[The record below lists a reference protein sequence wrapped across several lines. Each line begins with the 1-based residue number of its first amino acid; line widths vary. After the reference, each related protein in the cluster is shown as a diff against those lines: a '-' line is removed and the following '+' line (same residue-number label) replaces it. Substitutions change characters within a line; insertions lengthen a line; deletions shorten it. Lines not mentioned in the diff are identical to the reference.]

1 MEEGGQRGRREIG
14 GMGPVLEQRG
24 SRPLVQEATQIKA
37 IYLSPVLP
45 IQGLWVTDLETYRE
59 WLARAALPSKF
70 CQSELATVETGRT
83 SFVVF
88 RTWDCANEDL
98 RCLPA
103 CQPPQPAV
111 TMALRKRSPH
121 GLGFLCC
128 FGGSDLPEIDL
139 RDSHPLQYLE
149 FSGPIPNPEELN
161 VRFAELVDELDL
173 TDKNREAVFALPPE
187 KKWQIYCSK
196 RKEQEDP
203 NKQATSWP
211 EYYIDRINAMTAMQN
226 LYETE
231 DEETDKRSQVVE
243 DLKTALRTQP
253 MRFVTRFIELEGLT
267 CLLNFLRGMDH
278 TTCESRIHTSLIGC
292 IKALMNN
299 SQGRAHVLAQPEA
312 ISIIAQSLRTE
323 NSKTKV
329 AVLEIL
335 GAVCLV
341 PGGHKKVLQAMLH
354 YQVYAAERTRFQT
367 LLNELDRS
375 LGRYRDEVNLKTAI
389 MSFINAVLNAG
400 AGEDNLE
407 FRLHLRYEFLMLGI
421 QPVIDKLRQHENAI
435 LDKHLDFFEM
445 VRNED
450 DLELARRFDM
460 VHIDTKSASQM
471 FELIHRKLKHT
482 EAYPCLLSVLHHC
495 LQMPYKRNGGYF
507 QQWQLLDRILQQI
520 VLQDEQGVDPDLAPL
535 ENFNV
540 RNIVNMLINENE
552 VKQWRDQAEK
562 FRKEHMELVSR
573 LERKERECETKTLEK
588 EEMMRTL
595 NKMKDKLARE
605 SQELRQARGQM
616 AELVA
621 QLNESSIGPVS
632 SPPPPGG
639 PLTLSSSTTTND
651 LPPPPPPLPLDGCPP
666 PPPPPLPPGGP
677 PIPPGAPPC
686 FHSGPPPPHDP
697 FSSNE
702 APLRKK
708 RIPQP
713 SHPLKSFNWVKLNE
727 ERVSG
732 TVWNEIDDS
741 KVFRILDL
749 EDFEKMFSAYQRH
762 QKELD
767 SMEDIY
773 LTSRKVKE
781 LSVIDGRRAQNCII
795 LLSKLKLSNDE
806 IRQAILRMD
815 EQEDLAKDMLEQLL
829 KFVPEK
835 SDVDLLEEHK
845 HEIDRMARADRFLYE
860 MSRIDHYQQRLQALF
875 FKKKFQERLAE
886 AKPKVE
892 AILLASRELTLSKRL
907 KQMLE
912 VVLAIGNFMNKGQRG
927 GAYGFRVASLN
938 KIADTKSSID
948 RNISLLH
955 YLIMILE
962 KHFPDILN
970 MPSEL
975 LHLSEAAKVNLAELE
990 KEVGTLRRGLRAVE
1004 VELEYQRHQ
1013 AQDPNDKFV
1022 PVMSDF
1028 ITVSSFSFSELE
1040 DQLNEARDKFAKA
1053 LTHFGEQDSKMQPD
1067 EFFGIFDTFLQAFL
1081 EAQQDLE
1088 AMRRR
1093 KEEDERRARMES
1105 MLKEQRE
1112 KERWQRQRK
1121 VLAGGALE
1129 ESGEFDDL
1137 VSALRSG
1144 EVFDKDL
1151 SKFKRNR
1158 KRPGSQ
1164 VPEVTRERAIN
1175 RLNY

>member
-1 MEEGGQRGRREIG
+1 
-14 GMGPVLEQRG
+14 
-24 SRPLVQEATQIKA
+24 
-37 IYLSPVLP
+37 
-45 IQGLWVTDLETYRE
+45 
-59 WLARAALPSKF
+59 
-70 CQSELATVETGRT
+70 
-83 SFVVF
+83 
-88 RTWDCANEDL
+88 
-98 RCLPA
+98 
-103 CQPPQPAV
+103 
-111 TMALRKRSPH
+111 MAPRKRSRH

-128 FGGSDLPEIDL
+128 FGGSDLPEINL
-139 RDSHPLQYLE
+139 RDNNPLQYLE
-149 FSGPIPNPEELN
+149 FSGPIPNTEELN

-196 RKEQEDP
+196 KKEQEDP
-203 NKQATSWP
+203 NKMATSWP
-211 EYYIDRINAMTAMQN
+211 DYYIDRINSMAAMQS
-226 LYETE
+226 LYKF
-231 DEETDKRSQVVE
+231 DEEEIEMRNQVVE
-243 DLKTALRTQP
+243 ALKTALRTQP
-253 MRFVTRFIELEGLT
+253 MRFVTRFIELDGLT
-267 CLLNFLRGMDH
+267 CLLNFLRSMDH
-278 TTCESRIHTSLIGC
+278 ATCESRIHTSLIGC

-312 ISIIAQSLRTE
+312 ISTIAQSLRTE

-495 LQMPYKRNGGYF
+495 LQMPYKRNGGYL

-520 VLQDEQGVDPDLAPL
+520 VLQDERGVDPDLAPL

-540 RNIVNMLINENE
+540 KNIVNMLINENE

-562 FRKEHMELVSR
+562 FRKEHTELVSK

-605 SQELRQARGQM
+605 SQELRQARGQV

-621 QLNESSIGPVS
+621 QLSEISTGPVS
-632 SPPPPGG
+632 SPLPPGG
-639 PLTLSSSTTTND
+639 PLTLTSSLTTND
-651 LPPPPPPLPLDGCPP
+651 LPPPAPPLPFTCCP

-686 FHSGPPPPHDP
+686 FGIGLPVPPDP
-697 FSSNE
+697 FPSSDVS
-702 APLRKK
+702 LRKK
-708 RIPQP
+708 CVPQP

-727 ERVSG
+727 ERVPG
-732 TVWNEIDDS
+732 TVWNEIDDMQI
-741 KVFRILDL
+741 FRILDL
-749 EDFEKMFSAYQRH
+749 QDFEKMFSAYQRH
-762 QKELD
+762 QKELG
-767 SMEDIY
+767 STEDIY
-773 LTSRKVKE
+773 LASRKVKE

-795 LLSKLKLSNDE
+795 LLSKLKLSNEE
-806 IRQAILRMD
+806 IRQAVLKMD

-829 KFVPEK
+829 KFIPEK
-835 SDVDLLEEHK
+835 SDIDLLEEHK
-845 HEIDRMARADRFLYE
+845 HEIERMARADRFLYE

-892 AILLASRELTLSKRL
+892 AILLASRELVRSRRL

-912 VVLAIGNFMNKGQRG
+912 IVLAIGNFMNKGQRG

-975 LHLSEAAKVNLAELE
+975 QHLPEAAKVNLAELE
-990 KEVGTLRRGLRAVE
+990 KEIGNLRKGLRAVE
-1004 VELEYQRHQ
+1004 VELEYQKRQ
-1013 AQDPNDKFV
+1013 AREPNDKFV

-1040 DQLNEARDKFAKA
+1040 DQLSEARDKFSKA
-1053 LTHFGEQDSKMQPD
+1053 LVHFGEQDSKMQPD
-1067 EFFGIFDTFLQAFL
+1067 EFFGIFDTFLQAFA
-1081 EAQQDLE
+1081 EARQDLE
-1088 AMRRR
+1088 AMRRK
-1093 KEEDERRARMES
+1093 KEEEERRVRMEA

-1112 KERWQRQRK
+1112 RERWQRQRK
-1121 VLAGGALE
+1121 VHAGNALE
-1129 ESGEFDDL
+1129 EGGEFDDL

-1151 SKFKRNR
+1151 CKLKRSR
-1158 KRPGSQ
+1158 KRSGNLAL
-1164 VPEVTRERAIN
+1164 EVTRERAIN
-1175 RLNY
+1175 RLNC

>member
-1 MEEGGQRGRREIG
+1 
-14 GMGPVLEQRG
+14 
-24 SRPLVQEATQIKA
+24 
-37 IYLSPVLP
+37 
-45 IQGLWVTDLETYRE
+45 
-59 WLARAALPSKF
+59 
-70 CQSELATVETGRT
+70 
-83 SFVVF
+83 
-88 RTWDCANEDL
+88 
-98 RCLPA
+98 
-103 CQPPQPAV
+103 
-111 TMALRKRSPH
+111 MAPRKRSRH

-128 FGGSDLPEIDL
+128 FGGSGLPEINL
-139 RDSHPLQYLE
+139 RDNHPLQYME
-149 FSGPIPNPEELN
+149 FSSPIPNPEELN

-196 RKEQEDP
+196 KKVPTGFQEWGWVKEMTVSEMTVSLPSHARLEGVLPCDI
-203 NKQATSWP
+203 P
-211 EYYIDRINAMTAMQN
+211 EGHFVVRTELEMQS
-226 LYETE
+226 LYAFDEEETE
-231 DEETDKRSQVVE
+231 MRNQVVE

-267 CLLNFLRGMDH
+267 CLLNFLRSMDH
-278 TTCESRIHTSLIGC
+278 ATCESRIHTSLIGC

-312 ISIIAQSLRTE
+312 ISTIAQSLRTE

-471 FELIHRKLKHT
+471 FELIHKKLKHT

-520 VLQDEQGVDPDLAPL
+520 VLQDERGVDPDLAPL

-540 RNIVNMLINENE
+540 KNIVNMLINENE

-605 SQELRQARGQM
+605 SQELRQARGQV

-621 QLNESSIGPVS
+621 QLSEISTGPVS

-639 PLTLSSSTTTND
+639 PLTLSSSMTTSD
-651 LPPPPPPLPLDGCPP
+651 LPPPPPPLPFACCPP

-677 PIPPGAPPC
+677 PTPPGAPPC
-686 FHSGPPPPHDP
+686 FSMGLPLPPDP
-697 FSSNE
+697 CPSSDI
-702 APLRKK
+702 PLRKK
-708 RIPQP
+708 CVPQP

-727 ERVSG
+727 ERVPG
-732 TVWNEIDDS
+732 TVWNEVDDMR
-741 KVFRILDL
+741 VFRILDL

-762 QKELD
+762 QKELG
-767 SMEDIY
+767 STEDIY
-773 LTSRKVKE
+773 LASRKVKE

-795 LLSKLKLSNDE
+795 LLSKLKLSNEE
-806 IRQAILRMD
+806 IRQAILKMD

-829 KFVPEK
+829 KFIPEK
-835 SDVDLLEEHK
+835 SDIDLLEEHK
-845 HEIDRMARADRFLYE
+845 HEIERMARADRFLYE

-892 AILLASRELTLSKRL
+892 AILLASRELIRSKRL
-907 KQMLE
+907 MRMLE

-975 LHLSEAAKVNLAELE
+975 QHLPEAAKVNLAELE
-990 KEVGTLRRGLRAVE
+990 KEVGNLRRGLRAVE
-1004 VELEYQRHQ
+1004 VELEYQKRQ
-1013 AQDPNDKFV
+1013 AREPNDKFV

-1040 DQLNEARDKFAKA
+1040 DQLNEARDKFSKA
-1053 LTHFGEQDSKMQPD
+1053 LMHFGEQDSKMQPD
-1067 EFFGIFDTFLQAFL
+1067 EFFGIFDTFLQAFS
-1081 EAQQDLE
+1081 EARQDLE
-1088 AMRRR
+1088 TMRRR
-1093 KEEDERRARMES
+1093 KEEEERRARMEA

-1112 KERWQRQRK
+1112 RERWQRQRK
-1121 VLAGGALE
+1121 VHAGSTLE
-1129 ESGEFDDL
+1129 EGGEFDDL

-1151 SKFKRNR
+1151 CKLKRSR
-1158 KRPGSQ
+1158 KRSGSQ
-1164 VPEVTRERAIN
+1164 APEVTRERAIS

>member
-1 MEEGGQRGRREIG
+1 
-14 GMGPVLEQRG
+14 
-24 SRPLVQEATQIKA
+24 
-37 IYLSPVLP
+37 
-45 IQGLWVTDLETYRE
+45 
-59 WLARAALPSKF
+59 
-70 CQSELATVETGRT
+70 
-83 SFVVF
+83 
-88 RTWDCANEDL
+88 
-98 RCLPA
+98 
-103 CQPPQPAV
+103 
-111 TMALRKRSPH
+111 MAPRKRSRH

-128 FGGSDLPEIDL
+128 FGGSDLPEINL
-139 RDSHPLQYLE
+139 RDSHPLQYME
-149 FSGPIPNPEELN
+149 FSSPIPNPEELN

-196 RKEQEDP
+196 KKEQEDP
-203 NKQATSWP
+203 NKLATSWP
-211 EYYIDRINAMTAMQN
+211 DYYIDRINSMAAMQS
-226 LYETE
+226 LYAFDEEETE
-231 DEETDKRSQVVE
+231 MRNQVVE

-267 CLLNFLRGMDH
+267 CLLNFLRSMDH
-278 TTCESRIHTSLIGC
+278 ATCESRIHTSLIGC

-312 ISIIAQSLRTE
+312 ISTIAQSLRTE

-471 FELIHRKLKHT
+471 FELIHKKLKHT

-495 LQMPYKRNGGYF
+495 LQMPYKRNF

-520 VLQDEQGVDPDLAPL
+520 VLQDERGMDPDLAPL

-540 RNIVNMLINENE
+540 KNIVNMLINENE

-562 FRKEHMELVSR
+562 FRKEHAELVSR
-573 LERKERECETKTLEK
+573 LERKERECETKTLER

-605 SQELRQARGQM
+605 SQELRQARGQV

-621 QLNESSIGPVS
+621 QLSEISTGPVS

-639 PLTLSSSTTTND
+639 PLTLSSSMTTSD
-651 LPPPPPPLPLDGCPP
+651 LPPPPPPLPMGL
-666 PPPPPLPPGGP
+666 PLPP
-677 PIPPGAPPC
+677 
-686 FHSGPPPPHDP
+686 DP
-697 FSSNE
+697 FPSSDV
-702 APLRKK
+702 PLRKK
-708 RIPQP
+708 CVPQP

-727 ERVSG
+727 ERVPG
-732 TVWNEIDDS
+732 TIWNEIDDMQ
-741 KVFRILDL
+741 VFRILDL
-749 EDFEKMFSAYQRH
+749 ADFEKMFSAYQRH
-762 QKELD
+762 QKELG
-767 SMEDIY
+767 STEDIY
-773 LTSRKVKE
+773 LASRKVKE

-795 LLSKLKLSNDE
+795 LLSKLKLSNEE
-806 IRQAILRMD
+806 IRQAVLMMD

-829 KFVPEK
+829 KFIPEK
-835 SDVDLLEEHK
+835 SDIDLLEEHK
-845 HEIDRMARADRFLYE
+845 HEIERMARADRFLYE

-892 AILLASRELTLSKRL
+892 AILLASRELIRSKRL
-907 KQMLE
+907 AQMLE

-927 GAYGFRVASLN
+927 SAYGFRVASLN

-975 LHLSEAAKVNLAELE
+975 QHLPEAAKVNLAELE
-990 KEVGTLRRGLRAVE
+990 KEVGNLRRGLRAVE
-1004 VELEYQRHQ
+1004 VELEYQKRQ
-1013 AQDPNDKFV
+1013 AWDPKDRFV

-1040 DQLNEARDKFAKA
+1040 DQLNEARAKFSKA
-1053 LTHFGEQDSKMQPD
+1053 LMHFGEQDSKMQPD
-1067 EFFGIFDTFLQAFL
+1067 EFFGIFDTFLQAFS
-1081 EAQQDLE
+1081 EARQDLE

-1093 KEEDERRARMES
+1093 KEEEERRARMEA

-1112 KERWQRQRK
+1112 RERWQRQRK
-1121 VLAGGALE
+1121 VHAGSALDE
-1129 ESGEFDDL
+1129 GGEFDDL

-1151 SKFKRNR
+1151 CKLKRSR
-1158 KRPGSQ
+1158 KRSGSQ
-1164 VPEVTRERAIN
+1164 ALEATRERAIN

>member
-1 MEEGGQRGRREIG
+1 
-14 GMGPVLEQRG
+14 
-24 SRPLVQEATQIKA
+24 
-37 IYLSPVLP
+37 
-45 IQGLWVTDLETYRE
+45 
-59 WLARAALPSKF
+59 
-70 CQSELATVETGRT
+70 
-83 SFVVF
+83 
-88 RTWDCANEDL
+88 
-98 RCLPA
+98 
-103 CQPPQPAV
+103 
-111 TMALRKRSPH
+111 MAPRKRSRH

-128 FGGSDLPEIDL
+128 FGGSDIPEINL
-139 RDSHPLQYLE
+139 RDNHPLQFME
-149 FSGPIPNPEELN
+149 FSSPIPNAEELN
-161 VRFAELVDELDL
+161 IRFAELVDELDL
-173 TDKNREAVFALPPE
+173 TDKNREAMFALPPE

-196 RKEQEDP
+196 KKEQEDP
-203 NKQATSWP
+203 NKLATSWP
-211 EYYIDRINAMTAMQN
+211 DYYIDRINSMAAMQS
-226 LYETE
+226 LYAFDEEETE
-231 DEETDKRSQVVE
+231 MRNQVVE

-267 CLLNFLRGMDH
+267 CLLNFLRSMDH
-278 TTCESRIHTSLIGC
+278 ATCESRIHTSLIGC

-312 ISIIAQSLRTE
+312 ISTIAQSLRTE

-471 FELIHRKLKHT
+471 FELIHRKLKYT

-520 VLQDEQGVDPDLAPL
+520 VLQDERGVDPDLAPL

-540 RNIVNMLINENE
+540 KNIVNMLINENE

-605 SQELRQARGQM
+605 SQELRQARGQV

-621 QLNESSIGPVS
+621 QLSELSTGPVS

-639 PLTLSSSTTTND
+639 PLTLSSSMTTSD
-651 LPPPPPPLPLDGCPP
+651 LPPPPPPLPFACCPP

-677 PIPPGAPPC
+677 PTPPGAPPC
-686 FHSGPPPPHDP
+686 LGMGLPLPQDP
-697 FSSNE
+697 YPSSDV
-702 APLRKK
+702 PLRKK
-708 RIPQP
+708 RVPQP

-727 ERVSG
+727 ARVPG
-732 TVWNEIDDS
+732 TVWNEIDDMQ
-741 KVFRILDL
+741 VFRILDL
-749 EDFEKMFSAYQRH
+749 QDFEKMFSAYQRH
-762 QKELD
+762 QELITNPSQQKELG
-767 SMEDIY
+767 STEDIY
-773 LTSRKVKE
+773 LASRKVKE

-795 LLSKLKLSNDE
+795 LLSKLKLSNEE
-806 IRQAILRMD
+806 IRQAILKMD

-829 KFVPEK
+829 KFIPEK
-835 SDVDLLEEHK
+835 SDIDLLEEHK
-845 HEIDRMARADRFLYE
+845 HEIERMARADRFLYE

-892 AILLASRELTLSKRL
+892 AILLASRELVRSKRL
-907 KQMLE
+907 RQMLE
-912 VVLAIGNFMNKGQRG
+912 VILAIGNFMNKGQRG

-975 LHLSEAAKVNLAELE
+975 QHLPEAAKVNLAELE
-990 KEVGTLRRGLRAVE
+990 KEVGNLRRGLRAVE
-1004 VELEYQRHQ
+1004 VELEYQRRQ
-1013 AQDPNDKFV
+1013 VREPNDKFV

-1053 LTHFGEQDSKMQPD
+1053 LMHFGEHDSKMQPD
-1067 EFFGIFDTFLQAFL
+1067 EFFGIFDTFLQAFS
-1081 EAQQDLE
+1081 EARQDLE

-1093 KEEDERRARMES
+1093 KEEEERRARMEA

-1112 KERWQRQRK
+1112 RERWQRQRK
-1121 VLAGGALE
+1121 VLAAGSSLE
-1129 ESGEFDDL
+1129 EGGEFDDL

-1151 SKFKRNR
+1151 CKLKRSR
-1158 KRPGSQ
+1158 KRSGSQ
-1164 VPEVTRERAIN
+1164 ALEVTRERAIN

>member
-1 MEEGGQRGRREIG
+1 
-14 GMGPVLEQRG
+14 
-24 SRPLVQEATQIKA
+24 
-37 IYLSPVLP
+37 
-45 IQGLWVTDLETYRE
+45 
-59 WLARAALPSKF
+59 
-70 CQSELATVETGRT
+70 
-83 SFVVF
+83 
-88 RTWDCANEDL
+88 
-98 RCLPA
+98 
-103 CQPPQPAV
+103 
-111 TMALRKRSPH
+111 MAPRKRSRH

-128 FGGSDLPEIDL
+128 FGGSDLPEINL
-139 RDSHPLQYLE
+139 RDNHPLQYME
-149 FSGPIPNPEELN
+149 FSSPIPNPEELN

-196 RKEQEDP
+196 KKEQEDP
-203 NKQATSWP
+203 NKLATSWP
-211 EYYIDRINAMTAMQN
+211 DYYIGRINSMAAMQS
-226 LYETE
+226 LYAFDEEETE
-231 DEETDKRSQVVE
+231 MRNQVVE

-253 MRFVTRFIELEGLT
+253 MRFVTRFIELDGLT
-267 CLLNFLRGMDH
+267 CLLNFLRSMDH
-278 TTCESRIHTSLIGC
+278 ATCESRIHTSLIGC

-312 ISIIAQSLRTE
+312 ISTIAQSLRTE

-471 FELIHRKLKHT
+471 FELIHKKLKHT

-507 QQWQLLDRILQQI
+507 QQWQLLDRIIQQI
-520 VLQDEQGVDPDLAPL
+520 VLQDERGMDPDLAPL

-540 RNIVNMLINENE
+540 KNIVNMLINENE

-562 FRKEHMELVSR
+562 FRKEHTELVSR

-605 SQELRQARGQM
+605 SQELRQARGQV

-621 QLNESSIGPVS
+621 QLSEISTGLVS

-639 PLTLSSSTTTND
+639 PLTLSSSMTTND
-651 LPPPPPPLPLDGCPP
+651 LPPPAPPLPFACCPP

-677 PIPPGAPPC
+677 PTPPGAPPC
-686 FHSGPPPPHDP
+686 FSMGLPLPPDP
-697 FSSNE
+697 FPSSDI
-702 APLRKK
+702 PLRKK
-708 RIPQP
+708 CVPQP

-727 ERVSG
+727 ERVPG
-732 TVWNEIDDS
+732 TVWNEIDDMQ
-741 KVFRILDL
+741 VFRILDL

-762 QKELD
+762 QKELG
-767 SMEDIY
+767 STEDIY
-773 LTSRKVKE
+773 LASRKVKE

-795 LLSKLKLSNDE
+795 LLSKLKLSNEE
-806 IRQAILRMD
+806 IRQAILKMD

-829 KFVPEK
+829 KFIPEK
-835 SDVDLLEEHK
+835 SDIDLLEEHK
-845 HEIDRMARADRFLYE
+845 HEIERMARADRFLYE

-892 AILLASRELTLSKRL
+892 AILLASRELIRSKRL
-907 KQMLE
+907 RQMLE

-962 KHFPDILN
+962 KHYPDILT

-975 LHLSEAAKVNLAELE
+975 QHLPEAAKVNLAELE
-990 KEVGTLRRGLRAVE
+990 KEVGNLRRGLRAVE
-1004 VELEYQRHQ
+1004 VELEYQKHQ
-1013 AQDPNDKFV
+1013 MREPNDKFV

-1040 DQLNEARDKFAKA
+1040 DQLSEARDKFSKA
-1053 LTHFGEQDSKMQPD
+1053 LMYFGEQDSKMQPD
-1067 EFFGIFDTFLQAFL
+1067 EFFGIFDTFLQAFS
-1081 EAQQDLE
+1081 EARQDLE
-1088 AMRRR
+1088 TMRRK
-1093 KEEDERRARMES
+1093 KEEEERRARMET

-1112 KERWQRQRK
+1112 RERWQRQRK
-1121 VLAGGALE
+1121 VHAGGTLE
-1129 ESGEFDDL
+1129 EGGEFDDL

-1151 SKFKRNR
+1151 CKLKRSR
-1158 KRPGSQ
+1158 KRSGSQ
-1164 VPEVTRERAIN
+1164 ALEVTRERAIN

>member
-1 MEEGGQRGRREIG
+1 
-14 GMGPVLEQRG
+14 
-24 SRPLVQEATQIKA
+24 
-37 IYLSPVLP
+37 
-45 IQGLWVTDLETYRE
+45 
-59 WLARAALPSKF
+59 
-70 CQSELATVETGRT
+70 
-83 SFVVF
+83 
-88 RTWDCANEDL
+88 
-98 RCLPA
+98 
-103 CQPPQPAV
+103 
-111 TMALRKRSPH
+111 MAPRKRSRH

-128 FGGSDLPEIDL
+128 FGGSGLPEINL
-139 RDSHPLQYLE
+139 RDTHPLQYME
-149 FSGPIPNPEELN
+149 FSSPIPNPEELN

-196 RKEQEDP
+196 KKEDP
-203 NKQATSWP
+203 NKLATSWP
-211 EYYIDRINAMTAMQN
+211 DYYIDRINSMAAMQS
-226 LYETE
+226 LYAFDEEETE
-231 DEETDKRSQVVE
+231 MRNQVVE

-267 CLLNFLRGMDH
+267 CLLNFLRSMDH
-278 TTCESRIHTSLIGC
+278 ATCESRIHTSLIGC

-312 ISIIAQSLRTE
+312 ISTIAQSLRTE

-471 FELIHRKLKHT
+471 FELIHKKLKHT

-495 LQMPYKRNGGYF
+495 LQMPYKRNGGYL

-520 VLQDEQGVDPDLAPL
+520 VLQDERGVDPDLAPL

-540 RNIVNMLINENE
+540 KNIVNMLINENE

-562 FRKEHMELVSR
+562 FRKEHMELVSK

-605 SQELRQARGQM
+605 SQELRQARGQV

-621 QLNESSIGPVS
+621 QLSEISAGPVS

-639 PLTLSSSTTTND
+639 PLTLSSSMTTND
-651 LPPPPPPLPLDGCPP
+651 LPPPPPPLPFPCCPP

-677 PIPPGAPPC
+677 PTPPGAPPC
-686 FHSGPPPPHDP
+686 FSMGLPLPPDP
-697 FSSNE
+697 CPSSDI
-702 APLRKK
+702 PLRKK
-708 RIPQP
+708 CVPQP

-727 ERVSG
+727 ERVPG
-732 TVWNEIDDS
+732 TIWNEIDDRQ
-741 KVFRILDL
+741 VFRILDL

-762 QKELD
+762 QKELG
-767 SMEDIY
+767 STEDIY
-773 LTSRKVKE
+773 LASRKVKE

-795 LLSKLKLSNDE
+795 LLSKLKLSNEE
-806 IRQAILRMD
+806 IRQAILKMD

-829 KFVPEK
+829 KFIPEK
-835 SDVDLLEEHK
+835 SDIDLLEEHK
-845 HEIDRMARADRFLYE
+845 HEIERMARADRFLYE

-892 AILLASRELTLSKRL
+892 AILLASRELIRSKRL
-907 KQMLE
+907 TQMLE

-975 LHLSEAAKVNLAELE
+975 QHLPEAAKVNLAELE
-990 KEVGTLRRGLRAVE
+990 KEVGNLRRGLRAVE
-1004 VELEYQRHQ
+1004 VELEYQKRQ
-1013 AQDPNDKFV
+1013 VREPNDKFV

-1040 DQLNEARDKFAKA
+1040 DQLNEAREKFSKA
-1053 LTHFGEQDSKMQPD
+1053 LMHFGEQDSKMQPD
-1067 EFFGIFDTFLQAFL
+1067 EFFGIFDTFLQAFS
-1081 EAQQDLE
+1081 EARQDLE

-1093 KEEDERRARMES
+1093 KEEEERRARMEA

-1112 KERWQRQRK
+1112 RERWQRQRK
-1121 VLAGGALE
+1121 VHAGSTLE
-1129 ESGEFDDL
+1129 EGGEFDDL

-1151 SKFKRNR
+1151 CKLKRSR
-1158 KRPGSQ
+1158 KRSGSQ
-1164 VPEVTRERAIN
+1164 ALEVTRERAIS

>member
-1 MEEGGQRGRREIG
+1 M
-14 GMGPVLEQRG
+14 
-24 SRPLVQEATQIKA
+24 
-37 IYLSPVLP
+37 
-45 IQGLWVTDLETYRE
+45 
-59 WLARAALPSKF
+59 
-70 CQSELATVETGRT
+70 
-83 SFVVF
+83 
-88 RTWDCANEDL
+88 
-98 RCLPA
+98 PA
-103 CQPPQPAV
+103 CRPPQPAV

-196 RKEQEDP
+196 KKEQEDP
-203 NKQATSWP
+203 NKLATSWP
-211 EYYIDRINAMTAMQN
+211 EYYIDRINAMAAMQN
-226 LYETE
+226 LYESE
-231 DEETDKRSQVVE
+231 VEETDKRSQVVE

-278 TTCESRIHTSLIGC
+278 STCESRIHTSLIGC

-471 FELIHRKLKHT
+471 FELIHKKLKHT

-520 VLQDEQGVDPDLAPL
+520 VLQDERGVDPDLAPL

-540 RNIVNMLINENE
+540 KNIVNMLINENE

-605 SQELRQARGQM
+605 SQELRQARGQV
-616 AELVA
+616 AELT
-621 QLNESSIGPVS
+621 GPVS

-639 PLTLSSSTTTND
+639 PLTLSSSSTTND
-651 LPPPPPPLPLDGCPP
+651 LPPPPPPLPLGSSPP

-686 FHSGPPPPHDP
+686 FSSGLPPPHDP

-741 KVFRILDL
+741 QVFRILDL

-762 QKELD
+762 QKELG
-767 SMEDIY
+767 STEDIY

-829 KFVPEK
+829 KFIPEK
-835 SDVDLLEEHK
+835 SDIDLLEEHK
-845 HEIDRMARADRFLYE
+845 HEIERMARADRFLYE

-1013 AQDPNDKFV
+1013 ARDPNDKFV

-1053 LTHFGEQDSKMQPD
+1053 LMHFGEQESKMQPD

-1081 EAQQDLE
+1081 EARQDLE

-1093 KEEDERRARMES
+1093 KEDDERRARMES

-1121 VLAGGALE
+1121 VMAGGTLE

>member
-1 MEEGGQRGRREIG
+1 
-14 GMGPVLEQRG
+14 
-24 SRPLVQEATQIKA
+24 
-37 IYLSPVLP
+37 
-45 IQGLWVTDLETYRE
+45 
-59 WLARAALPSKF
+59 
-70 CQSELATVETGRT
+70 
-83 SFVVF
+83 
-88 RTWDCANEDL
+88 
-98 RCLPA
+98 
-103 CQPPQPAV
+103 
-111 TMALRKRSPH
+111 MAPRKRSRH

-128 FGGSDLPEIDL
+128 FGGSDLPEINL
-139 RDSHPLQYLE
+139 RDSHPLQYME
-149 FSGPIPNPEELN
+149 FSSPIPNPEELN

-196 RKEQEDP
+196 KKEQEDP
-203 NKQATSWP
+203 NKLATSWP
-211 EYYIDRINAMTAMQN
+211 DYYIDRINSMAAMQS
-226 LYETE
+226 LYAFDEEETE
-231 DEETDKRSQVVE
+231 MRNQVVE

-267 CLLNFLRGMDH
+267 CLLNFLRSMDH
-278 TTCESRIHTSLIGC
+278 ATCESRIHTSLIGC

-312 ISIIAQSLRTE
+312 ISTIAQSLRTE

-471 FELIHRKLKHT
+471 FELIHKKLKHT

-495 LQMPYKRNGGYF
+495 LQMPYKRNF

-520 VLQDEQGVDPDLAPL
+520 VLQDERGMDPDLAPL

-540 RNIVNMLINENE
+540 KNIVNMLINENE

-562 FRKEHMELVSR
+562 FRKEHAELVSR
-573 LERKERECETKTLEK
+573 LERKERECETKTLER

-605 SQELRQARGQM
+605 SQELRQARGQV

-621 QLNESSIGPVS
+621 QLSEISVRPVS

-639 PLTLSSSTTTND
+639 PLTLSSSMTTSD
-651 LPPPPPPLPLDGCPP
+651 LPPPPPPLPFTCCPP

-677 PIPPGAPPC
+677 PTPPGAPPC
-686 FHSGPPPPHDP
+686 FSMGLPLPPDP
-697 FSSNE
+697 FPSSDV
-702 APLRKK
+702 PLRKK
-708 RIPQP
+708 CVPQP

-727 ERVSG
+727 ERVPG
-732 TVWNEIDDS
+732 TIWNEIDDMQ
-741 KVFRILDL
+741 VFRILDL
-749 EDFEKMFSAYQRH
+749 ADFEKMFSAYQRH
-762 QKELD
+762 QDWGKHTLHPFYLACRLQKELG
-767 SMEDIY
+767 STEDIY
-773 LTSRKVKE
+773 LASRKVKE

-795 LLSKLKLSNDE
+795 LLSKLKLSNEE
-806 IRQAILRMD
+806 IRQAVLMMD

-829 KFVPEK
+829 KFIPEK
-835 SDVDLLEEHK
+835 SDIDLLEEHK
-845 HEIDRMARADRFLYE
+845 HEIERMARADRFLYE

-892 AILLASRELTLSKRL
+892 AILLASRELIRSKRL
-907 KQMLE
+907 AQMLE

-927 GAYGFRVASLN
+927 SAYGFRVASLN

-975 LHLSEAAKVNLAELE
+975 QHLPEAAKVNLAELE
-990 KEVGTLRRGLRAVE
+990 KEVGNLRRGLRAVE
-1004 VELEYQRHQ
+1004 VELEYQKRQ
-1013 AQDPNDKFV
+1013 AWDPKDRFV

-1040 DQLNEARDKFAKA
+1040 DQLNEARAKFSKA
-1053 LTHFGEQDSKMQPD
+1053 LMHFGEQDSKMQPD
-1067 EFFGIFDTFLQAFL
+1067 EFFGIFDTFLQAFS
-1081 EAQQDLE
+1081 EARQDLE

-1093 KEEDERRARMES
+1093 KEEEERRARMEA

-1112 KERWQRQRK
+1112 RERWQRQRK
-1121 VLAGGALE
+1121 VHAGSALDE
-1129 ESGEFDDL
+1129 GGEFDDL

-1151 SKFKRNR
+1151 CKLKRSR
-1158 KRPGSQ
+1158 KRSGSQ
-1164 VPEVTRERAIN
+1164 ALEATRERAIN

>member
-1 MEEGGQRGRREIG
+1 
-14 GMGPVLEQRG
+14 
-24 SRPLVQEATQIKA
+24 
-37 IYLSPVLP
+37 
-45 IQGLWVTDLETYRE
+45 
-59 WLARAALPSKF
+59 
-70 CQSELATVETGRT
+70 
-83 SFVVF
+83 
-88 RTWDCANEDL
+88 
-98 RCLPA
+98 
-103 CQPPQPAV
+103 
-111 TMALRKRSPH
+111 MAPRKRSRH

-128 FGGSDLPEIDL
+128 FGGNDLPEINL
-139 RDSHPLQYLE
+139 RDNHPLQYME
-149 FSGPIPNPEELN
+149 FTSPIPNAEELN
-161 VRFAELVDELDL
+161 VCFAELVDELDL

-196 RKEQEDP
+196 KKEQEDP
-203 NKQATSWP
+203 NKLATSWP
-211 EYYIDRINAMTAMQN
+211 DYYIDRINSMAAMQS
-226 LYETE
+226 LYAFDEEETE
-231 DEETDKRSQVVE
+231 VRNQIVE

-267 CLLNFLRGMDH
+267 CLLNFLRSMDH
-278 TTCESRIHTSLIGC
+278 ATCESRIHTSLIGC

-312 ISIIAQSLRTE
+312 ISTIAQSLRTE

-471 FELIHRKLKHT
+471 FDLIHKKLKHT

-520 VLQDEQGVDPDLAPL
+520 VLQDERGVDPDLAPL

-540 RNIVNMLINENE
+540 KNIVNMLINENE

-562 FRKEHMELVSR
+562 FRKEHTELVSR

-605 SQELRQARGQM
+605 SQELRQAKGQV

-621 QLNESSIGPVS
+621 QLSEISTGPVS

-639 PLTLSSSTTTND
+639 PLPLSSSVTTND
-651 LPPPPPPLPLDGCPP
+651 LPPPPPPLPFACCPP
-666 PPPPPLPPGGP
+666 PPPPPPPPGGP
-677 PIPPGAPPC
+677 PTPPGAPPC
-686 FHSGPPPPHDP
+686 FGMGLPLLQDP
-697 FSSNE
+697 FPSSDV
-702 APLRKK
+702 PLRKK
-708 RIPQP
+708 RVPQP

-727 ERVSG
+727 ERVPG
-732 TVWNEIDDS
+732 TIWNEIDDMQ
-741 KVFRILDL
+741 VFQILDL

-762 QKELD
+762 QELITNPPQQKD
-767 SMEDIY
+767 LGSTEDIY
-773 LTSRKVKE
+773 LASRKVKE

-795 LLSKLKLSNDE
+795 LLSKLKLSNEE
-806 IRQAILRMD
+806 IRQAILKMD

-845 HEIDRMARADRFLYE
+845 HELERMARADRFLYE

-875 FKKKFQERLAE
+875 FKKKFQDRLAE

-892 AILLASRELTLSKRL
+892 AILLASRELIRSKRL

-975 LHLSEAAKVNLAELE
+975 QHLPEAAKVNLAELE
-990 KEVGTLRRGLRAVE
+990 KEVSNLRKGLRAVE
-1004 VELEYQRHQ
+1004 VELEYQRRQ
-1013 AQDPNDKFV
+1013 VREPNDKFV

-1053 LTHFGEQDSKMQPD
+1053 LMHFGEHDSKMQPD
-1067 EFFGIFDTFLQAFL
+1067 EFFGIFDTFLQSFS
-1081 EAQQDLE
+1081 EARQDLE

-1093 KEEDERRARMES
+1093 KEEEERRARMEA

-1112 KERWQRQRK
+1112 RERWQRQRK
-1121 VLAGGALE
+1121 VLAGSTLE
-1129 ESGEFDDL
+1129 EGGEFDDL

-1151 SKFKRNR
+1151 SKLKRSR
-1158 KRPGSQ
+1158 KRSGSQ
-1164 VPEVTRERAIN
+1164 APEATRERAIN

>member
-1 MEEGGQRGRREIG
+1 
-14 GMGPVLEQRG
+14 
-24 SRPLVQEATQIKA
+24 
-37 IYLSPVLP
+37 
-45 IQGLWVTDLETYRE
+45 
-59 WLARAALPSKF
+59 
-70 CQSELATVETGRT
+70 
-83 SFVVF
+83 
-88 RTWDCANEDL
+88 
-98 RCLPA
+98 
-103 CQPPQPAV
+103 
-111 TMALRKRSPH
+111 MAPRKRSRH

-128 FGGSDLPEIDL
+128 FGGSDLPEINL
-139 RDSHPLQYLE
+139 RDSHPLQYME
-149 FSGPIPNPEELN
+149 FSSPIPNPEELN

-196 RKEQEDP
+196 KKEQEDP
-203 NKQATSWP
+203 NKLATSWP
-211 EYYIDRINAMTAMQN
+211 DYYIDRINSMAAMQS
-226 LYETE
+226 LYAFDEEETE
-231 DEETDKRSQVVE
+231 MRNQVVE

-267 CLLNFLRGMDH
+267 CLLNFLRSMDH
-278 TTCESRIHTSLIGC
+278 ATCESRIHTSLIGC

-312 ISIIAQSLRTE
+312 ISTIAQSLRTE

-495 LQMPYKRNGGYF
+495 LQIPYKRNF

-520 VLQDEQGVDPDLAPL
+520 VLQDERGMDPDLAPL

-540 RNIVNMLINENE
+540 KNIVNMLINENE

-562 FRKEHMELVSR
+562 FRKEHAELVSR
-573 LERKERECETKTLEK
+573 LERKERECETKTLER

-605 SQELRQARGQM
+605 SQELRQARGQV

-621 QLNESSIGPVS
+621 QLSEISTGPVS

-639 PLTLSSSTTTND
+639 PLTLSSSMTTSD
-651 LPPPPPPLPLDGCPP
+651 LPPPPPPLPFACCPP

-677 PIPPGAPPC
+677 PTPPGAPPC
-686 FHSGPPPPHDP
+686 FSMGLPLPPDP
-697 FSSNE
+697 FPSSDV
-702 APLRKK
+702 PLRKK
-708 RIPQP
+708 CVPQP

-727 ERVSG
+727 ERVPG
-732 TVWNEIDDS
+732 TIWNEIDDMQ
-741 KVFRILDL
+741 VFRILDL
-749 EDFEKMFSAYQRH
+749 ADFEKMFSAYQRH
-762 QKELD
+762 QKELG
-767 SMEDIY
+767 STEDIY
-773 LTSRKVKE
+773 LASRKVKE

-795 LLSKLKLSNDE
+795 LLSKLKLSNEE
-806 IRQAILRMD
+806 IRQAILKMD

-829 KFVPEK
+829 KFIPEK
-835 SDVDLLEEHK
+835 SDIDLLEEHK
-845 HEIDRMARADRFLYE
+845 HEIERMARADRFLYE

-892 AILLASRELTLSKRL
+892 AILLASRELIRSKRL
-907 KQMLE
+907 ARMLE

-927 GAYGFRVASLN
+927 SAYGFRVASLN

-975 LHLSEAAKVNLAELE
+975 QHLPEAAKVNLAELE
-990 KEVGTLRRGLRAVE
+990 KEVGNLRRGLRAVE
-1004 VELEYQRHQ
+1004 VELEYQKRQ
-1013 AQDPNDKFV
+1013 VWDPNDKFV

-1040 DQLNEARDKFAKA
+1040 DQLNEARAKFSKA
-1053 LTHFGEQDSKMQPD
+1053 LMHFGEQDSKMQPD
-1067 EFFGIFDTFLQAFL
+1067 EFFGIFDTFLQAFS
-1081 EAQQDLE
+1081 EARQDLE

-1093 KEEDERRARMES
+1093 KEDEERRARMEA

-1112 KERWQRQRK
+1112 RERWQRQRK
-1121 VLAGGALE
+1121 VHAGSALE
-1129 ESGEFDDL
+1129 EGGEFDDL

-1151 SKFKRNR
+1151 CKLKRSR
-1158 KRPGSQ
+1158 KRSGSQ
-1164 VPEVTRERAIN
+1164 ALEATRERAIN

>member
-1 MEEGGQRGRREIG
+1 
-14 GMGPVLEQRG
+14 
-24 SRPLVQEATQIKA
+24 
-37 IYLSPVLP
+37 
-45 IQGLWVTDLETYRE
+45 
-59 WLARAALPSKF
+59 
-70 CQSELATVETGRT
+70 
-83 SFVVF
+83 
-88 RTWDCANEDL
+88 
-98 RCLPA
+98 
-103 CQPPQPAV
+103 
-111 TMALRKRSPH
+111 MAPRKRSRH

-128 FGGSDLPEIDL
+128 FGGSDLPEINL
-139 RDSHPLQYLE
+139 RDNHPLQYME
-149 FSGPIPNPEELN
+149 FSSPIPNPEELN

-196 RKEQEDP
+196 KKEQEDP
-203 NKQATSWP
+203 NKLATSWP
-211 EYYIDRINAMTAMQN
+211 DYYIDRINSMAAMQS
-226 LYETE
+226 LYAFDEEETE
-231 DEETDKRSQVVE
+231 MRNQIVE

-267 CLLNFLRGMDH
+267 CLLNFLRSMDH
-278 TTCESRIHTSLIGC
+278 ATCESRIHTSLIGC

-312 ISIIAQSLRTE
+312 ISTIAQSLRTE

-471 FELIHRKLKHT
+471 FELIHKKLKHT

-520 VLQDEQGVDPDLAPL
+520 VLQDERGVDPDLAPL

-540 RNIVNMLINENE
+540 KNIVNMLINENE

-562 FRKEHMELVSR
+562 FRKEHTELVSR

-605 SQELRQARGQM
+605 SQELRQARGQV

-621 QLNESSIGPVS
+621 QLSEISTGPVS

-639 PLTLSSSTTTND
+639 PLTLSSSMTTND
-651 LPPPPPPLPLDGCPP
+651 LPPPPPPLPFVCCPP

-677 PIPPGAPPC
+677 PTPPGAPPC
-686 FHSGPPPPHDP
+686 FSMGLPLPPDP
-697 FSSNE
+697 FPSSE
-702 APLRKK
+702 TPLRKK
-708 RIPQP
+708 CVPQP

-727 ERVSG
+727 
-732 TVWNEIDDS
+732 
-741 KVFRILDL
+741 
-749 EDFEKMFSAYQRH
+749 
-762 QKELD
+762 
-767 SMEDIY
+767 
-773 LTSRKVKE
+773 
-781 LSVIDGRRAQNCII
+781 
-795 LLSKLKLSNDE
+795 
-806 IRQAILRMD
+806 
-815 EQEDLAKDMLEQLL
+815 LL
-829 KFVPEK
+829 KFIPEK
-835 SDVDLLEEHK
+835 SDIDLLEEHK
-845 HEIDRMARADRFLYE
+845 HEIERMARADRFLYD

-892 AILLASRELTLSKRL
+892 AILLASRELVRSKRL
-907 KQMLE
+907 TQMLE

-975 LHLSEAAKVNLAELE
+975 QHLPEAAKVNLAELE
-990 KEVGTLRRGLRAVE
+990 KEVGNLRRGLRAVE
-1004 VELEYQRHQ
+1004 VELEYQKRQ
-1013 AQDPNDKFV
+1013 MRDPNDKFV

-1040 DQLNEARDKFAKA
+1040 DQLSEARDKFSKA
-1053 LTHFGEQDSKMQPD
+1053 LMHFGEHDSKMQPD
-1067 EFFGIFDTFLQAFL
+1067 EFFGIFDTFLQAFS
-1081 EAQQDLE
+1081 EARQDLE
-1088 AMRRR
+1088 AMRRK
-1093 KEEDERRARMES
+1093 KEEEERRARMEA

-1112 KERWQRQRK
+1112 RERWQRQRK
-1121 VLAGGALE
+1121 VHAGSTLE
-1129 ESGEFDDL
+1129 EGGEFDDL

-1151 SKFKRNR
+1151 CKLKRSR
-1158 KRPGSQ
+1158 KRSGSQ
-1164 VPEVTRERAIN
+1164 ALEVTRERAIN
-1175 RLNY
+1175 RLNH

>member
-1 MEEGGQRGRREIG
+1 
-14 GMGPVLEQRG
+14 
-24 SRPLVQEATQIKA
+24 
-37 IYLSPVLP
+37 
-45 IQGLWVTDLETYRE
+45 
-59 WLARAALPSKF
+59 
-70 CQSELATVETGRT
+70 
-83 SFVVF
+83 
-88 RTWDCANEDL
+88 
-98 RCLPA
+98 
-103 CQPPQPAV
+103 
-111 TMALRKRSPH
+111 MAPRKRSRH

-128 FGGSDLPEIDL
+128 FGGGDLPEINL
-139 RDSHPLQYLE
+139 RDSSPLQYME
-149 FSGPIPNPEELN
+149 FSSPIPNAEELN

-196 RKEQEDP
+196 KKEQEDP
-203 NKQATSWP
+203 NKTATSWP
-211 EYYIDRINAMTAMQN
+211 DYYIDRINSMAAMQS
-226 LYETE
+226 LYAFDEEETE
-231 DEETDKRSQVVE
+231 MRSQVVE

-253 MRFVTRFIELEGLT
+253 MRFVTRFIELDGLT
-267 CLLNFLRGMDH
+267 CLLNFLRSMDH
-278 TTCESRIHTSLIGC
+278 ATCESRIHTSLIGC

-312 ISIIAQSLRTE
+312 ISTIAQSLRTE

-495 LQMPYKRNGGYF
+495 LQMPYKRNGGYL

-520 VLQDEQGVDPDLAPL
+520 VLQDERGVDPDMAPL

-540 RNIVNMLINENE
+540 KNIVNMLINENE

-562 FRKEHMELVSR
+562 FRKEHMELVSK

-605 SQELRQARGQM
+605 SQELRQARGQV

-621 QLNESSIGPVS
+621 QLSEISTGPVS

-639 PLTLSSSTTTND
+639 PSLMTTND
-651 LPPPPPPLPLDGCPP
+651 LPPPAPPLPFSCCP
-666 PPPPPLPPGGP
+666 PPPPPLPPVGP
-677 PIPPGAPPC
+677 PTPPGAPPC
-686 FHSGPPPPHDP
+686 FSMGLPLPPDP
-697 FSSNE
+697 FPSSDV
-702 APLRKK
+702 PLRKK
-708 RIPQP
+708 CVPQP

-727 ERVSG
+727 ERVPG
-732 TVWNEIDDS
+732 TVWNEIDDMQ
-741 KVFRILDL
+741 VFRILDL

-762 QKELD
+762 QELITNTSQQKELG
-767 SMEDIY
+767 STEDIY
-773 LTSRKVKE
+773 LASRKVKE

-795 LLSKLKLSNDE
+795 LLSKLKLSNEE
-806 IRQAILRMD
+806 IRQAVLKMD

-829 KFVPEK
+829 KFIPEK
-835 SDVDLLEEHK
+835 SDIDLLEEHK
-845 HEIDRMARADRFLYE
+845 HEIERMARADRFLYE

-892 AILLASRELTLSKRL
+892 AILLASQELIRSKRL

-938 KIADTKSSID
+938 KIVDTKSSID

-975 LHLSEAAKVNLAELE
+975 QHLPEAAKVNLVELE
-990 KEVGTLRRGLRAVE
+990 KEVGNLRKGLRAVE
-1004 VELEYQRHQ
+1004 VELEYQKRQ
-1013 AQDPNDKFV
+1013 LREPNDKFV

-1028 ITVSSFSFSELE
+1028 ITVSSFSFSDLE
-1040 DQLNEARDKFAKA
+1040 DQLNEARDKFSKA
-1053 LTHFGEQDSKMQPD
+1053 LMHFGEQDSKMQPD
-1067 EFFGIFDTFLQAFL
+1067 EFFGIFDTFLQAFS
-1081 EAQQDLE
+1081 EARQDLE

-1093 KEEDERRARMES
+1093 KEEEERRARMEA

-1112 KERWQRQRK
+1112 RERWQRQRK
-1121 VLAGGALE
+1121 VHAGSALE
-1129 ESGEFDDL
+1129 EGGEFDDL

-1151 SKFKRNR
+1151 CKLKRSR
-1158 KRPGSQ
+1158 KRPGGQ
-1164 VPEVTRERAIN
+1164 ALEVTRERAIN

>member
-1 MEEGGQRGRREIG
+1 
-14 GMGPVLEQRG
+14 
-24 SRPLVQEATQIKA
+24 
-37 IYLSPVLP
+37 
-45 IQGLWVTDLETYRE
+45 
-59 WLARAALPSKF
+59 
-70 CQSELATVETGRT
+70 
-83 SFVVF
+83 
-88 RTWDCANEDL
+88 
-98 RCLPA
+98 
-103 CQPPQPAV
+103 
-111 TMALRKRSPH
+111 MAPRKRSRH

-128 FGGSDLPEIDL
+128 FGGNDLPEINL
-139 RDSHPLQYLE
+139 RDNHPLQYME
-149 FSGPIPNPEELN
+149 FSSPIPNPEELN

-196 RKEQEDP
+196 KKEQEDP
-203 NKQATSWP
+203 NKLATSWP
-211 EYYIDRINAMTAMQN
+211 DYYIDRINSMAAMQS
-226 LYETE
+226 LYAFDEEETE
-231 DEETDKRSQVVE
+231 MRNQVVE

-267 CLLNFLRGMDH
+267 CLLNFLRSMDH
-278 TTCESRIHTSLIGC
+278 ATCESRIHTSLIGC

-312 ISIIAQSLRTE
+312 ISTIAQSLRTE

-471 FELIHRKLKHT
+471 FELIHKKLKYT

-520 VLQDEQGVDPDLAPL
+520 VLQDERGVDPDLAPL

-540 RNIVNMLINENE
+540 KNIVNMLINENE
-552 VKQWRDQAEK
+552 VKQWREQAEK
-562 FRKEHMELVSR
+562 FRKEHTELVSR

-605 SQELRQARGQM
+605 SQELRQARGQV

-621 QLNESSIGPVS
+621 QLSEISTGPVS

-639 PLTLSSSTTTND
+639 PLTLSSLMTTND
-651 LPPPPPPLPLDGCPP
+651 LPPPPPPLPFACCPP

-677 PIPPGAPPC
+677 PTPPGAPPC
-686 FHSGPPPPHDP
+686 FSMGMPLPPDP
-697 FSSNE
+697 FPSND

-708 RIPQP
+708 HVPQP

-727 ERVSG
+727 ERVPG
-732 TVWNEIDDS
+732 TVWNEIDDMQ
-741 KVFRILDL
+741 VFRILDL

-762 QKELD
+762 QKELG
-767 SMEDIY
+767 STEDIY
-773 LTSRKVKE
+773 LASRKVKE

-795 LLSKLKLSNDE
+795 LLSKLKLSNEE
-806 IRQAILRMD
+806 IRQAILKMD

-829 KFVPEK
+829 KFIPEK
-835 SDVDLLEEHK
+835 SDIDLLEEHK
-845 HEIDRMARADRFLYE
+845 HEIERMARADRFLYE

-892 AILLASRELTLSKRL
+892 AILLASRELTRSKRL

-912 VVLAIGNFMNKGQRG
+912 VILAIGNFMNKGQRG

-975 LHLSEAAKVNLAELE
+975 QHLPEAAKVNLAELD
-990 KEVGTLRRGLRAVE
+990 KEVGNLKRGLRAVE
-1004 VELEYQRHQ
+1004 AELEYQKRQ
-1013 AQDPNDKFV
+1013 VREPNDKFV

-1040 DQLNEARDKFAKA
+1040 DQLNEARNKFAKA
-1053 LTHFGEQDSKMQPD
+1053 LIHFGEQESKMQPD

-1081 EAQQDLE
+1081 EARQDLE

-1093 KEEDERRARMES
+1093 KEEEERRARMEA

-1112 KERWQRQRK
+1112 RERWQRQRK
-1121 VLAGGALE
+1121 VLAGSALE
-1129 ESGEFDDL
+1129 EGGEFDDL

-1151 SKFKRNR
+1151 SKLKRSR
-1158 KRPGSQ
+1158 KRSGSQ
-1164 VPEVTRERAIN
+1164 ALEVTRERAIN

>member
-1 MEEGGQRGRREIG
+1 
-14 GMGPVLEQRG
+14 
-24 SRPLVQEATQIKA
+24 
-37 IYLSPVLP
+37 
-45 IQGLWVTDLETYRE
+45 
-59 WLARAALPSKF
+59 
-70 CQSELATVETGRT
+70 
-83 SFVVF
+83 
-88 RTWDCANEDL
+88 
-98 RCLPA
+98 
-103 CQPPQPAV
+103 
-111 TMALRKRSPH
+111 MAPRKRSRH

-128 FGGSDLPEIDL
+128 FGGSDLPEINL
-139 RDSHPLQYLE
+139 RDSHPLQYME
-149 FSGPIPNPEELN
+149 FSSPIPNPEELN

-196 RKEQEDP
+196 KKEQEDP
-203 NKQATSWP
+203 NKLATSWP
-211 EYYIDRINAMTAMQN
+211 DYYIDRINSMAAMQS
-226 LYETE
+226 LYAFDEEETE
-231 DEETDKRSQVVE
+231 MRNQVVE

-267 CLLNFLRGMDH
+267 CLLNFLRSMDH
-278 TTCESRIHTSLIGC
+278 ATCESRIHTSLIGC

-312 ISIIAQSLRTE
+312 ISTIAQSLRTE

-495 LQMPYKRNGGYF
+495 LQMPYKRNF

-520 VLQDEQGVDPDLAPL
+520 VLQDERGMDPDLAPL

-540 RNIVNMLINENE
+540 KNIVNMLINENE

-562 FRKEHMELVSR
+562 FRKEHAELVSR
-573 LERKERECETKTLEK
+573 LERKERECETKTLER

-605 SQELRQARGQM
+605 SQELRQARGQV

-621 QLNESSIGPVS
+621 QLSEISTGPVS

-639 PLTLSSSTTTND
+639 PLTLSSLMTTSD
-651 LPPPPPPLPLDGCPP
+651 LPPPPPPLPFACCPP

-677 PIPPGAPPC
+677 PTPPGAPPC
-686 FHSGPPPPHDP
+686 FSMGLPLPPDP
-697 FSSNE
+697 FPSSDV
-702 APLRKK
+702 PLRKK
-708 RIPQP
+708 CVPQP

-727 ERVSG
+727 ERVPG
-732 TVWNEIDDS
+732 TIWNEIDDMQ
-741 KVFRILDL
+741 VFRILDL
-749 EDFEKMFSAYQRH
+749 ADFEKMFSAYQRH
-762 QKELD
+762 QELITNPCQQKELG
-767 SMEDIY
+767 STEDIY
-773 LTSRKVKE
+773 LASRKVKE

-795 LLSKLKLSNDE
+795 LLSKLKLSNEE
-806 IRQAILRMD
+806 IRQAILKMD

-829 KFVPEK
+829 KFIPEK
-835 SDVDLLEEHK
+835 SDIDLLEEHK
-845 HEIDRMARADRFLYE
+845 HEIERMARADRFLYE

-892 AILLASRELTLSKRL
+892 AILLASRELIRSKRL
-907 KQMLE
+907 AQMLE

-927 GAYGFRVASLN
+927 SAYGFRVASLN

-975 LHLSEAAKVNLAELE
+975 QHLPEAAKVNLAELE
-990 KEVGTLRRGLRAVE
+990 KEVGNLRRGLRAVE
-1004 VELEYQRHQ
+1004 VELEYQKRQ
-1013 AQDPNDKFV
+1013 VWDPNDKFV

-1040 DQLNEARDKFAKA
+1040 DQLNEARAKFSKA
-1053 LTHFGEQDSKMQPD
+1053 LMHFGEQDSKMQPD
-1067 EFFGIFDTFLQAFL
+1067 EFFGIFDTFLQAFS
-1081 EAQQDLE
+1081 EARQDLE

-1093 KEEDERRARMES
+1093 KEEEERRARMEA

-1112 KERWQRQRK
+1112 RERWQRQRK
-1121 VLAGGALE
+1121 VHAGSALE
-1129 ESGEFDDL
+1129 EGGEFDDL

-1151 SKFKRNR
+1151 CKLKRSR
-1158 KRPGSQ
+1158 KRSGSQ
-1164 VPEVTRERAIN
+1164 ALEATRERAIN

>member
-1 MEEGGQRGRREIG
+1 
-14 GMGPVLEQRG
+14 
-24 SRPLVQEATQIKA
+24 
-37 IYLSPVLP
+37 
-45 IQGLWVTDLETYRE
+45 
-59 WLARAALPSKF
+59 
-70 CQSELATVETGRT
+70 
-83 SFVVF
+83 
-88 RTWDCANEDL
+88 
-98 RCLPA
+98 
-103 CQPPQPAV
+103 
-111 TMALRKRSPH
+111 MALRKRSHH

-149 FSGPIPNPEELN
+149 FSSPIPNPEELN

-196 RKEQEDP
+196 KKEQEDP
-203 NKQATSWP
+203 NKLATSWP
-211 EYYIDRINAMTAMQN
+211 DYYIDRINSMAS
-226 LYETE
+226 LYTF
-231 DEETDKRSQVVE
+231 DEEEMERRNQVVE

-267 CLLNFLRGMDH
+267 CLLNFLRSMDH
-278 TTCESRIHTSLIGC
+278 ATCESRIHTSLIGC

-312 ISIIAQSLRTE
+312 ISTIAQSLRTE

-341 PGGHKKVLQAMLH
+341 PGGHKKVLEAMLH

-471 FELIHRKLKHT
+471 FELIHKKLKHN

-495 LQMPYKRNGGYF
+495 LQMPYKRNGGF

-520 VLQDEQGVDPDLAPL
+520 VLQDERGMDPDLAPL

-540 RNIVNMLINENE
+540 KNIVNMLINENE
-552 VKQWRDQAEK
+552 VKQWQDQAEK

-605 SQELRQARGQM
+605 SQELRQARGQV

-621 QLNESSIGPVS
+621 QLTEISTGPVS
-632 SPPPPGG
+632 APP
-639 PLTLSSSTTTND
+639 
-651 LPPPPPPLPLDGCPP
+651 
-666 PPPPPLPPGGP
+666 PPGGP
-677 PIPPGAPPC
+677 PIPLGVPPC
-686 FHSGPPPPHDP
+686 FSMGPPLAQDP
-697 FSSNE
+697 FPNNN

-708 RIPQP
+708 RVPQP

-727 ERVSG
+727 ERVPG
-732 TVWNEIDDS
+732 TVWNEIDDLQ
-741 KVFRILDL
+741 VFWILDL

-762 QKELD
+762 QKELG
-767 SMEDIY
+767 STEDIY
-773 LTSRKVKE
+773 MTAHKVKE
-781 LSVIDGRRAQNCII
+781 LSVIDGRKIQNCII
-795 LLSKLKLSNDE
+795 LLSKLKLSNEE

-815 EQEDLAKDMLEQLL
+815 EQEDLLL
-829 KFVPEK
+829 KFIPEK
-835 SDVDLLEEHK
+835 SDIDLLEEHK
-845 HEIDRMARADRFLYE
+845 HEIERMARADRFLYE
-860 MSRIDHYQQRLQALF
+860 MSRINHYQQRLQALF

-886 AKPKVE
+886 TKPKVE
-892 AILLASRELTLSKRL
+892 ALLLASRELTLSKRL

-948 RNISLLH
+948 RWNISLLH

-975 LHLSEAAKVNLAELE
+975 QHLSEAAKVNLAELE
-990 KEVGTLRRGLRAVE
+990 KEVGNLKRGLRAVE

-1013 AQDPNDKFV
+1013 VRDPNDKFV

-1053 LTHFGEQDSKMQPD
+1053 LVHFGEQESKMQPD

-1081 EAQQDLE
+1081 EARQDLE

-1093 KEEDERRARMES
+1093 KEEEERRARMES

-1121 VLAGGALE
+1121 VLGDSALE
-1129 ESGEFDDL
+1129 EGGEFDDL

-1158 KRPGSQ
+1158 KRSGSQ
-1164 VPEVTRERAIN
+1164 APEVTRERAIN
-1175 RLNY
+1175 RLHY

>member
-1 MEEGGQRGRREIG
+1 
-14 GMGPVLEQRG
+14 
-24 SRPLVQEATQIKA
+24 
-37 IYLSPVLP
+37 
-45 IQGLWVTDLETYRE
+45 
-59 WLARAALPSKF
+59 
-70 CQSELATVETGRT
+70 
-83 SFVVF
+83 
-88 RTWDCANEDL
+88 
-98 RCLPA
+98 
-103 CQPPQPAV
+103 
-111 TMALRKRSPH
+111 MAPRKRSRH

-128 FGGSDLPEIDL
+128 FGGSDLPEINL
-139 RDSHPLQYLE
+139 RDSHPLQYME
-149 FSGPIPNPEELN
+149 FSSPIPNPEERVFVSLQ
-161 VRFAELVDELDL
+161 DELDL

-196 RKEQEDP
+196 KKEQEDP
-203 NKQATSWP
+203 NKLATSWP
-211 EYYIDRINAMTAMQN
+211 DYYIDRINSMAAMQS
-226 LYETE
+226 LYEETE
-231 DEETDKRSQVVE
+231 MRNQVVE

-267 CLLNFLRGMDH
+267 CLLNFLRSMDH
-278 TTCESRIHTSLIGC
+278 ATCESRIHTSLIGC

-312 ISIIAQSLRTE
+312 ISTIAQSLRTE

-471 FELIHRKLKHT
+471 FDLIHKKLKHT

-520 VLQDEQGVDPDLAPL
+520 VLQDERGVDPDQAPL

-540 RNIVNMLINENE
+540 KNIVNMLINENE

-562 FRKEHMELVSR
+562 FRKEHAELVSR

-605 SQELRQARGQM
+605 SQELRQARGQV
-616 AELVA
+616 AELVR
-621 QLNESSIGPVS
+621 NHVPSSREAG
-632 SPPPPGG
+632 
-639 PLTLSSSTTTND
+639 ST
-651 LPPPPPPLPLDGCPP
+651 PWKAEGRMGM
-666 PPPPPLPPGGP
+666 PLPP
-677 PIPPGAPPC
+677 
-686 FHSGPPPPHDP
+686 DP
-697 FSSNE
+697 FPSSDV
-702 APLRKK
+702 PLRKK
-708 RIPQP
+708 CVPQP
-713 SHPLKSFNWVKLNE
+713 SHPLKSFNW
-727 ERVSG
+727 ERVPG
-732 TVWNEIDDS
+732 TIWNEIDDMQ
-741 KVFRILDL
+741 VFRILDL

-762 QKELD
+762 QKELG
-767 SMEDIY
+767 STEDIH
-773 LTSRKVKE
+773 LASRKVKE

-795 LLSKLKLSNDE
+795 LLSKLKLSNEE
-806 IRQAILRMD
+806 IRQAILKMD

-829 KFVPEK
+829 KFIPEK

-845 HEIDRMARADRFLYE
+845 HEIERMARADRFLYE

-892 AILLASRELTLSKRL
+892 AILLASRELIRSKRL
-907 KQMLE
+907 ARMLE

-975 LHLSEAAKVNLAELE
+975 QHLPEAAKVNLAELE
-990 KEVGTLRRGLRAVE
+990 KEVGNLRRGLRAVE
-1004 VELEYQRHQ
+1004 VELEYQKRQ
-1013 AQDPNDKFV
+1013 VRDPNDKFV

-1040 DQLNEARDKFAKA
+1040 DQLNEARAKFSKA

-1067 EFFGIFDTFLQAFL
+1067 EFFGIFDAFLQAFS
-1081 EAQQDLE
+1081 EARQDLE

-1093 KEEDERRARMES
+1093 KEEEERRARMEA

-1112 KERWQRQRK
+1112 RERWQRQRK
-1121 VLAGGALE
+1121 VHAGSALE
-1129 ESGEFDDL
+1129 EGGEFDDL

-1151 SKFKRNR
+1151 CKLKRSR
-1158 KRPGSQ
+1158 KRSGSQ
-1164 VPEVTRERAIN
+1164 ALEATRERAIN

>member
-1 MEEGGQRGRREIG
+1 
-14 GMGPVLEQRG
+14 
-24 SRPLVQEATQIKA
+24 
-37 IYLSPVLP
+37 
-45 IQGLWVTDLETYRE
+45 
-59 WLARAALPSKF
+59 
-70 CQSELATVETGRT
+70 
-83 SFVVF
+83 
-88 RTWDCANEDL
+88 
-98 RCLPA
+98 
-103 CQPPQPAV
+103 
-111 TMALRKRSPH
+111 MAPRKRSRH

-128 FGGSDLPEIDL
+128 FGGADLPEINL
-139 RDSHPLQYLE
+139 RDSSPLQYME
-149 FSGPIPNPEELN
+149 FSSPIPNPEELN

-196 RKEQEDP
+196 KKEQEDP
-203 NKQATSWP
+203 NKMATSWP
-211 EYYIDRINAMTAMQN
+211 DYYIDRLNSMAAMQS
-226 LYETE
+226 LYAFDEEETE
-231 DEETDKRSQVVE
+231 MRNQVVE
-243 DLKTALRTQP
+243 ALKTALRTQP
-253 MRFVTRFIELEGLT
+253 MRFVTRFIELDGLT
-267 CLLNFLRGMDH
+267 CLLNFLRSMDH
-278 TTCESRIHTSLIGC
+278 ATCESRIHTSLIGC

-312 ISIIAQSLRTE
+312 ISTIAQSLRTE

-482 EAYPCLLSVLHHC
+482 EAYPYLLSVLHHC
-495 LQMPYKRNGGYF
+495 LQMPYKRSGGYL

-520 VLQDEQGVDPDLAPL
+520 VLQDERGVDPDMAPL
-535 ENFNV
+535 ESFNV
-540 RNIVNMLINENE
+540 KNIVNMLINENE

-562 FRKEHMELVSR
+562 FRKEHMELVSK

-605 SQELRQARGQM
+605 SQELRQARGQV

-621 QLNESSIGPVS
+621 QLSEISTGPIS

-639 PLTLSSSTTTND
+639 PLTLSSSMTTND
-651 LPPPPPPLPLDGCPP
+651 LPPPAPPLPFACCP

-677 PIPPGAPPC
+677 PTPPGAPPC
-686 FHSGPPPPHDP
+686 FSMGLPLPPDP
-697 FSSNE
+697 FPSSDV
-702 APLRKK
+702 PLRKK
-708 RIPQP
+708 CVPQP

-727 ERVSG
+727 ERVPG
-732 TVWNEIDDS
+732 TVWNEIDDMQ
-741 KVFRILDL
+741 VFRILDL

-762 QKELD
+762 QELITNTSQQKELG
-767 SMEDIY
+767 STEDIY
-773 LTSRKVKE
+773 LASRKVKE

-795 LLSKLKLSNDE
+795 LLSKLKLSNEE
-806 IRQAILRMD
+806 IRQAVLKMD

-829 KFVPEK
+829 KFIPEK
-835 SDVDLLEEHK
+835 SDIDLLEEHK
-845 HEIDRMARADRFLYE
+845 HEIERMARADRFLYE

-892 AILLASRELTLSKRL
+892 AILLASQELIRSKRL

-927 GAYGFRVASLN
+927 SAYGFRVASLN

-962 KHFPDILN
+962 KHFHDILN

-975 LHLSEAAKVNLAELE
+975 QHLPEAAKVNLAELE
-990 KEVGTLRRGLRAVE
+990 KEVGNLRKGLRAVE
-1004 VELEYQRHQ
+1004 VELEYQKRQ
-1013 AQDPNDKFV
+1013 QREPNDKFV

-1040 DQLNEARDKFAKA
+1040 DQLNEARDKFSKA
-1053 LTHFGEQDSKMQPD
+1053 LMHFGEQDSKMQPD
-1067 EFFGIFDTFLQAFL
+1067 EFFGIFDTFLQAFS
-1081 EAQQDLE
+1081 EARQDLE

-1093 KEEDERRARMES
+1093 KEEEERRARMEA

-1112 KERWQRQRK
+1112 RERWQRQRK
-1121 VLAGGALE
+1121 VHAGSALE
-1129 ESGEFDDL
+1129 EGGEFDDL

-1151 SKFKRNR
+1151 CKLKRSR
-1158 KRPGSQ
+1158 KRSGGQ
-1164 VPEVTRERAIN
+1164 TLEVTRERAIN

>member
-1 MEEGGQRGRREIG
+1 
-14 GMGPVLEQRG
+14 
-24 SRPLVQEATQIKA
+24 
-37 IYLSPVLP
+37 
-45 IQGLWVTDLETYRE
+45 
-59 WLARAALPSKF
+59 
-70 CQSELATVETGRT
+70 
-83 SFVVF
+83 
-88 RTWDCANEDL
+88 
-98 RCLPA
+98 
-103 CQPPQPAV
+103 
-111 TMALRKRSPH
+111 
-121 GLGFLCC
+121 
-128 FGGSDLPEIDL
+128 
-139 RDSHPLQYLE
+139 
-149 FSGPIPNPEELN
+149 
-161 VRFAELVDELDL
+161 
-173 TDKNREAVFALPPE
+173 
-187 KKWQIYCSK
+187 
-196 RKEQEDP
+196 
-203 NKQATSWP
+203 
-211 EYYIDRINAMTAMQN
+211 
-226 LYETE
+226 
-231 DEETDKRSQVVE
+231 
-243 DLKTALRTQP
+243 
-253 MRFVTRFIELEGLT
+253 
-267 CLLNFLRGMDH
+267 
-278 TTCESRIHTSLIGC
+278 
-292 IKALMNN
+292 
-299 SQGRAHVLAQPEA
+299 
-312 ISIIAQSLRTE
+312 
-323 NSKTKV
+323 
-329 AVLEIL
+329 
-335 GAVCLV
+335 
-341 PGGHKKVLQAMLH
+341 
-354 YQVYAAERTRFQT
+354 
-367 LLNELDRS
+367 
-375 LGRYRDEVNLKTAI
+375 
-389 MSFINAVLNAG
+389 
-400 AGEDNLE
+400 
-407 FRLHLRYEFLMLGI
+407 
-421 QPVIDKLRQHENAI
+421 
-435 LDKHLDFFEM
+435 
-445 VRNED
+445 
-450 DLELARRFDM
+450 
-460 VHIDTKSASQM
+460 
-471 FELIHRKLKHT
+471 
-482 EAYPCLLSVLHHC
+482 
-495 LQMPYKRNGGYF
+495 
-507 QQWQLLDRILQQI
+507 
-520 VLQDEQGVDPDLAPL
+520 
-535 ENFNV
+535 
-540 RNIVNMLINENE
+540 
-552 VKQWRDQAEK
+552 
-562 FRKEHMELVSR
+562 
-573 LERKERECETKTLEK
+573 
-588 EEMMRTL
+588 MRTL

-605 SQELRQARGQM
+605 SQELRQARGQV

-621 QLNESSIGPVS
+621 RHNESSTGPVS

-639 PLTLSSSTTTND
+639 PLTLSSSRTTND
-651 LPPPPPPLPLDGCPP
+651 LPPPPPPLPFDSCPP
-666 PPPPPLPPGGP
+666 PPAPPLPPGGP

-686 FHSGPPPPHDP
+686 FSSGPPPSHDP

-741 KVFRILDL
+741 QVFRILDL

-762 QKELD
+762 QKELG
-767 SMEDIY
+767 STEDIY
-773 LTSRKVKE
+773 ITSRKVKE

-829 KFVPEK
+829 KFIPEK
-835 SDVDLLEEHK
+835 SDIDLLEEHK
-845 HEIDRMARADRFLYE
+845 HEIERMARADRFLYE

-892 AILLASRELTLSKRL
+892 AILLASRELTLSQRL

-975 LHLSEAAKVNLAELE
+975 KHLSEAAKVNLAELE
-990 KEVGTLRRGLRAVE
+990 KEVSILRRGLRAVE

-1013 AQDPNDKFV
+1013 ARDPNDKFV

-1053 LTHFGEQDSKMQPD
+1053 LTHFGEQESKMQPD

-1081 EAQQDLE
+1081 EARQDLE

-1093 KEEDERRARMES
+1093 KEEDERRARMEF

>member
-1 MEEGGQRGRREIG
+1 
-14 GMGPVLEQRG
+14 
-24 SRPLVQEATQIKA
+24 
-37 IYLSPVLP
+37 
-45 IQGLWVTDLETYRE
+45 
-59 WLARAALPSKF
+59 
-70 CQSELATVETGRT
+70 
-83 SFVVF
+83 
-88 RTWDCANEDL
+88 
-98 RCLPA
+98 
-103 CQPPQPAV
+103 
-111 TMALRKRSPH
+111 MAPRKRSRH

-128 FGGSDLPEIDL
+128 FGGSDLPEINL
-139 RDSHPLQYLE
+139 RDNHPLQYME
-149 FSGPIPNPEELN
+149 FSSPIPNPEELN
-161 VRFAELVDELDL
+161 IRFAELVDELDL

-196 RKEQEDP
+196 KKEQEDP
-203 NKQATSWP
+203 NKLATSWP
-211 EYYIDRINAMTAMQN
+211 DYYIDRINSMAAMQS
-226 LYETE
+226 LYAFDEEETE
-231 DEETDKRSQVVE
+231 MRNQVVE

-267 CLLNFLRGMDH
+267 CLLNFLRSMDH
-278 TTCESRIHTSLIGC
+278 ATCESRIHTSLIGC

-312 ISIIAQSLRTE
+312 ISTIAQSLRTE

-471 FELIHRKLKHT
+471 FELIHKKLKHT

-520 VLQDEQGVDPDLAPL
+520 VLQDERGVDPDQAPL

-540 RNIVNMLINENE
+540 KNIVNMLINENE

-562 FRKEHMELVSR
+562 FRKEHAELVSR
-573 LERKERECETKTLEK
+573 LERKERECETKTLER

-605 SQELRQARGQM
+605 SQELRQARGQV

-621 QLNESSIGPVS
+621 QLSEISTGPVS

-639 PLTLSSSTTTND
+639 PLTLSSSMTTND
-651 LPPPPPPLPLDGCPP
+651 LPPPPPPLPFACCPP

-677 PIPPGAPPC
+677 LTPPGAPPC
-686 FHSGPPPPHDP
+686 FSMGMPLPPDP
-697 FSSNE
+697 FPSSDV
-702 APLRKK
+702 PLRKK
-708 RIPQP
+708 CVPQP

-727 ERVSG
+727 ERVPG
-732 TVWNEIDDS
+732 TIWNEIDDMQ
-741 KVFRILDL
+741 VFRILDL

-762 QKELD
+762 QKELG
-767 SMEDIY
+767 STEDIH
-773 LTSRKVKE
+773 LASRKVKE

-795 LLSKLKLSNDE
+795 LLSKLKLSNEE
-806 IRQAILRMD
+806 IRQAILKMD

-829 KFVPEK
+829 KFIPEK

-845 HEIDRMARADRFLYE
+845 HEIERMARADRFLYE

-892 AILLASRELTLSKRL
+892 AILLASRELIRSKRL
-907 KQMLE
+907 ARMLE

-975 LHLSEAAKVNLAELE
+975 QHLPEAAKVNLAELE
-990 KEVGTLRRGLRAVE
+990 KEVGNLRRGLRAVE
-1004 VELEYQRHQ
+1004 VLEYQKRQ
-1013 AQDPNDKFV
+1013 VRDPNDKFV

-1040 DQLNEARDKFAKA
+1040 DQLNEARAKFSKA

-1067 EFFGIFDTFLQAFL
+1067 EFFGIFDAFLQAFS
-1081 EAQQDLE
+1081 EARQDLE

-1093 KEEDERRARMES
+1093 KEEEERRARMEA

-1112 KERWQRQRK
+1112 RERWQRQRK
-1121 VLAGGALE
+1121 VHAGSALE
-1129 ESGEFDDL
+1129 EGGEFDDL

-1151 SKFKRNR
+1151 CKLKRSR
-1158 KRPGSQ
+1158 KRSGSQ
-1164 VPEVTRERAIN
+1164 ALEATRERAIN

>member
-1 MEEGGQRGRREIG
+1 
-14 GMGPVLEQRG
+14 
-24 SRPLVQEATQIKA
+24 
-37 IYLSPVLP
+37 
-45 IQGLWVTDLETYRE
+45 
-59 WLARAALPSKF
+59 
-70 CQSELATVETGRT
+70 
-83 SFVVF
+83 
-88 RTWDCANEDL
+88 
-98 RCLPA
+98 
-103 CQPPQPAV
+103 
-111 TMALRKRSPH
+111 MAPRKRSRH

-128 FGGSDLPEIDL
+128 FGGSDLPEINI
-139 RDSHPLQYLE
+139 RDNHPLQYLE

-196 RKEQEDP
+196 KKEQEDP
-203 NKQATSWP
+203 NKLATSWP
-211 EYYIDRINAMTAMQN
+211 DYYIDRINSMAAMQS
-226 LYETE
+226 LYAFDEEETE
-231 DEETDKRSQVVE
+231 MRNQVVE

-253 MRFVTRFIELEGLT
+253 MRFVTRFIELEGLS
-267 CLLNFLRGMDH
+267 CLLNFLRSMDH
-278 TTCESRIHTSLIGC
+278 ATCESRIHTSLIGC

-312 ISIIAQSLRTE
+312 ISTIAQSLRTE

-460 VHIDTKSASQM
+460 VHIDTKSATQM
-471 FELIHRKLKHT
+471 FELIHKKLKHT

-520 VLQDEQGVDPDLAPL
+520 VLQDERGVDPDLAPL

-540 RNIVNMLINENE
+540 KNIVNMLINENE
-552 VKQWRDQAEK
+552 VKQWREQAEK
-562 FRKEHMELVSR
+562 FRKEHTELMSR

-605 SQELRQARGQM
+605 SQELRQARGQV

-621 QLNESSIGPVS
+621 QLSDLSVRGHPLPFTELGRDPGPQTGPVS

-639 PLTLSSSTTTND
+639 PLTLPSSSMTTND
-651 LPPPPPPLPLDGCPP
+651 LPPPPPPLPFACCPP

-677 PIPPGAPPC
+677 PTPPGAPPC
-686 FHSGPPPPHDP
+686 FGMGLPLPQDP
-697 FSSNE
+697 FPSSDI
-702 APLRKK
+702 PLRKK
-708 RIPQP
+708 RVPQP

-727 ERVSG
+727 ERVPG
-732 TVWNEIDDS
+732 TVWNDIDDMH
-741 KVFRILDL
+741 VFRILDL

-762 QKELD
+762 QELITNPPQQKELG
-767 SMEDIY
+767 STEDIY
-773 LTSRKVKE
+773 LASRKVKE

-795 LLSKLKLSNDE
+795 LLSKLKLSNEE
-806 IRQAILRMD
+806 IRQAVLKMD

-829 KFVPEK
+829 KFIPEK
-835 SDVDLLEEHK
+835 SDIDLLEEHK
-845 HEIDRMARADRFLYE
+845 HEIERMARADRFLYE

-892 AILLASRELTLSKRL
+892 AILLASRELTRSKRL

-975 LHLSEAAKVNLAELE
+975 QHLPEAAKVNLAELE
-990 KEVGTLRRGLRAVE
+990 KEVGNLKRGLRAVE
-1004 VELEYQRHQ
+1004 VELDYQKRQ
-1013 AQDPNDKFV
+1013 VREPSDKFV

-1040 DQLNEARDKFAKA
+1040 EQLNEARNKFAQA
-1053 LTHFGEQDSKMQPD
+1053 LMHFGEQDSKMQPD
-1067 EFFGIFDTFLQAFL
+1067 EFFGIFDTFLQAFS
-1081 EAQQDLE
+1081 EARQDLE
-1088 AMRRR
+1088 AMRKR
-1093 KEEDERRARMES
+1093 KEEEERRARMEA

-1112 KERWQRQRK
+1112 RERWQRQRK

-1129 ESGEFDDL
+1129 EGGEFDDL

-1151 SKFKRNR
+1151 CKLKRSR
-1158 KRPGSQ
+1158 KRSGSQ
-1164 VPEVTRERAIN
+1164 APDVTRERAIN
-1175 RLNY
+1175 RLKY

>member
-1 MEEGGQRGRREIG
+1 MR
-14 GMGPVLEQRG
+14 
-24 SRPLVQEATQIKA
+24 
-37 IYLSPVLP
+37 LSESL
-45 IQGLWVTDLETYRE
+45 
-59 WLARAALPSKF
+59 
-70 CQSELATVETGRT
+70 
-83 SFVVF
+83 
-88 RTWDCANEDL
+88 CADHDEDL
-98 RCLPA
+98 GQLPA
-103 CQPPQPAV
+103 DPQPAE
-111 TMALRKRSPH
+111 TMAPRKRSRH

-128 FGGSDLPEIDL
+128 FGGNDLPEINL
-139 RDSHPLQYLE
+139 RDNHPLQYME
-149 FSGPIPNPEELN
+149 FSSPIPNPEELN

-196 RKEQEDP
+196 KKEQEDP
-203 NKQATSWP
+203 NKLATSWP
-211 EYYIDRINAMTAMQN
+211 DYYIDRINSMAAMQS
-226 LYETE
+226 LYAFDEEETE
-231 DEETDKRSQVVE
+231 MRNQVVE

-267 CLLNFLRGMDH
+267 CLLNFLRSMDH
-278 TTCESRIHTSLIGC
+278 ATCESRIHTSLIGC

-312 ISIIAQSLRTE
+312 ISTIAQSLRTE

-471 FELIHRKLKHT
+471 FELIHKKLKYT

-520 VLQDEQGVDPDLAPL
+520 VLQDERGVDPDLAPL

-540 RNIVNMLINENE
+540 KNIVNMLINENE
-552 VKQWRDQAEK
+552 VKQWREQAEK
-562 FRKEHMELVSR
+562 FRKEHTELVSR

-605 SQELRQARGQM
+605 SQELRQARGQV

-621 QLNESSIGPVS
+621 QLSEISTGPVS

-639 PLTLSSSTTTND
+639 PLTLSSLMTTND
-651 LPPPPPPLPLDGCPP
+651 LPPPPPPLPFACCPP

-677 PIPPGAPPC
+677 PTPPGAPPC
-686 FHSGPPPPHDP
+686 FSMGMPLPPDP
-697 FSSNE
+697 FPSND

-708 RIPQP
+708 HVPQP

-727 ERVSG
+727 ERVPG
-732 TVWNEIDDS
+732 TVWNEIDDMQ
-741 KVFRILDL
+741 VFRILDL

-762 QKELD
+762 QELITNPSQQKELG
-767 SMEDIY
+767 STEDIY
-773 LTSRKVKE
+773 LASRKVKE

-795 LLSKLKLSNDE
+795 LLSKLKLSNEE
-806 IRQAILRMD
+806 IRQAILKMD

-829 KFVPEK
+829 KFIPEK
-835 SDVDLLEEHK
+835 SDIDLLEEHK
-845 HEIDRMARADRFLYE
+845 HEIERMARADRFLYE

-892 AILLASRELTLSKRL
+892 AILLASRELTRSKRL

-912 VVLAIGNFMNKGQRG
+912 VILAIGNFMNKGQRG

-975 LHLSEAAKVNLAELE
+975 QHLPEAAKVNLAELE
-990 KEVGTLRRGLRAVE
+990 KEVGNLKRGLRAVE
-1004 VELEYQRHQ
+1004 AELEYQKRQ
-1013 AQDPNDKFV
+1013 VREPNDKFV

-1040 DQLNEARDKFAKA
+1040 DQLNEARNKFAKA
-1053 LTHFGEQDSKMQPD
+1053 LIHFGEQESKMQPD

-1081 EAQQDLE
+1081 EARQDLE

-1093 KEEDERRARMES
+1093 KEEEERRARMEA

-1112 KERWQRQRK
+1112 RERWQRQRK
-1121 VLAGGALE
+1121 VLAGSALE
-1129 ESGEFDDL
+1129 EGGEFDDL

-1151 SKFKRNR
+1151 SKLKRSR
-1158 KRPGSQ
+1158 KRSGSQ
-1164 VPEVTRERAIN
+1164 ALEVTRERAIN

>member
-1 MEEGGQRGRREIG
+1 
-14 GMGPVLEQRG
+14 
-24 SRPLVQEATQIKA
+24 
-37 IYLSPVLP
+37 
-45 IQGLWVTDLETYRE
+45 
-59 WLARAALPSKF
+59 
-70 CQSELATVETGRT
+70 
-83 SFVVF
+83 
-88 RTWDCANEDL
+88 
-98 RCLPA
+98 
-103 CQPPQPAV
+103 
-111 TMALRKRSPH
+111 MAPRKRSRH

-128 FGGSDLPEIDL
+128 FGGSDIPEINL
-139 RDSHPLQYLE
+139 RDNHPLQYME
-149 FSGPIPNPEELN
+149 FSSPIPNPEELN

-196 RKEQEDP
+196 KKEQEDP
-203 NKQATSWP
+203 NKLATSWP
-211 EYYIDRINAMTAMQN
+211 DYYIGRINSMAAMQS
-226 LYETE
+226 LYAFDEEETE
-231 DEETDKRSQVVE
+231 MRNQVVE

-253 MRFVTRFIELEGLT
+253 MRFVTRFIELDGLT
-267 CLLNFLRGMDH
+267 CLLNFLRSMDH
-278 TTCESRIHTSLIGC
+278 ATCESRIHTSLIGC

-312 ISIIAQSLRTE
+312 ISTIAQSLRTE

-471 FELIHRKLKHT
+471 FELIHKKLKHT

-507 QQWQLLDRILQQI
+507 QQWQLLDRIIQQI
-520 VLQDEQGVDPDLAPL
+520 VL
-535 ENFNV
+535 
-540 RNIVNMLINENE
+540 
-552 VKQWRDQAEK
+552 
-562 FRKEHMELVSR
+562 
-573 LERKERECETKTLEK
+573 
-588 EEMMRTL
+588 
-595 NKMKDKLARE
+595 
-605 SQELRQARGQM
+605 
-616 AELVA
+616 
-621 QLNESSIGPVS
+621 
-632 SPPPPGG
+632 PP
-639 PLTLSSSTTTND
+639 
-651 LPPPPPPLPLDGCPP
+651 
-666 PPPPPLPPGGP
+666 
-677 PIPPGAPPC
+677 
-686 FHSGPPPPHDP
+686 DP
-697 FSSNE
+697 FPSSDI
-702 APLRKK
+702 PLRKK
-708 RIPQP
+708 CVPQP

-727 ERVSG
+727 ERVPG
-732 TVWNEIDDS
+732 TVWNEIDDMQ
-741 KVFRILDL
+741 VFRILDL

-762 QKELD
+762 QKELG
-767 SMEDIY
+767 STEDIY
-773 LTSRKVKE
+773 LASRKVKE

-795 LLSKLKLSNDE
+795 LLSKLKLSNEE
-806 IRQAILRMD
+806 IRQAILKMD

-829 KFVPEK
+829 KFIPEK
-835 SDVDLLEEHK
+835 SDIDLLEEHK
-845 HEIDRMARADRFLYE
+845 HEIERMARADRFLYE

-892 AILLASRELTLSKRL
+892 AILLASRELIRSKRL
-907 KQMLE
+907 RQMLE
-912 VVLAIGNFMNKGQRG
+912 IVLAIGNFMNKGQRG

-962 KHFPDILN
+962 KHFPDILT

-975 LHLSEAAKVNLAELE
+975 QHLPEAAKVNLAELE
-990 KEVGTLRRGLRAVE
+990 KEVGNLRRGLRAVE
-1004 VELEYQRHQ
+1004 VELEYQKHQ
-1013 AQDPNDKFV
+1013 MREPNDKFV

-1040 DQLNEARDKFAKA
+1040 DQLSEARDKFSKA
-1053 LTHFGEQDSKMQPD
+1053 LMYFGEQDSKMQPD
-1067 EFFGIFDTFLQAFL
+1067 EFFGIFDTFLQAFS
-1081 EAQQDLE
+1081 EARQDLE
-1088 AMRRR
+1088 AMRKK
-1093 KEEDERRARMES
+1093 KEEEERRARMET

-1112 KERWQRQRK
+1112 RERWQRQRK
-1121 VLAGGALE
+1121 VHAGSALE
-1129 ESGEFDDL
+1129 EGGEFDDL

-1151 SKFKRNR
+1151 CKLKRSR
-1158 KRPGSQ
+1158 KRSGSQ
-1164 VPEVTRERAIN
+1164 ALEVTRERAIN